1 MFDIDDEF
9 SILCTFWFAETSLYV
24 YFIVDHD
31 DTADST
37 EHTGQAHPDQTE
49 AAHQSEDC

>member
-1 MFDIDDEF
+1 MMNFIFFAF
-9 SILCTFWFAETSLYV
+9 SDLLKQVYV

-49 AAHQSEDC
+49 ATHQSENC